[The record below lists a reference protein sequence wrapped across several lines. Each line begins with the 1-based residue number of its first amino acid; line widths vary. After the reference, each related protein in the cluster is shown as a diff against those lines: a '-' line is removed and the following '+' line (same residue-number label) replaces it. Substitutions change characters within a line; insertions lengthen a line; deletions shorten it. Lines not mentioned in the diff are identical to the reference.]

1 MAEKY
6 LIVVGGPTASG
17 KTDFAIAL
25 AQWLNSEI
33 ISADSRQFYREM
45 SIGTAKPDA
54 EQLARVPHHF
64 INHLSMHDAYTVG
77 DFERDALQKMAD
89 LFHHHDVLIM
99 CGGSGLYVKAVCEG
113 LDVFP
118 PVPVEIKMTVQA
130 RFSQDGITGL
140 QQALSRLDPAYMR
153 QVDQQ
158 NPARLIRALEVCLAT
173 GKPFSAFR
181 QQAFAERPFKTLYL
195 QLNWPREELYERI
208 NLRVAHMMAL
218 GLEAEARQL
227 YPFRALPAL
236 QTVGYQELFD
246 YFEGATTLD
255 EAVQRIAQH
264 TRNYAKRQLT
274 WMRRDQHWQLFHP
287 KELPAAMACI
297 AQSINLYK

>member
-1 MAEKY
+1 
-6 LIVVGGPTASG
+6 
-17 KTDFAIAL
+17 
-25 AQWLNSEI
+25 
-33 ISADSRQFYREM
+33 
-45 SIGTAKPDA
+45 
-54 EQLARVPHHF
+54 
-64 INHLSMHDAYTVG
+64 
-77 DFERDALQKMAD
+77 
-89 LFHHHDVLIM
+89 
-99 CGGSGLYVKAVCEG
+99 
-113 LDVFP
+113 
-118 PVPVEIKMTVQA
+118 
-130 RFSQDGITGL
+130 
-140 QQALSRLDPAYMR
+140 MR

-297 AQSINLYK
+297 AQSINLS